1 MYSTDKSTGLPT
13 RPPRRAA
20 TAGRLAV
27 ASLALLLLGS
37 CARNPVSGQTD
48 FVMMSESQEV
58 AVGRQNDEQVKK
70 QYHVYGSKALQDY
83 VNSVGQRI
91 ARQSH
96 RPNLEYHFT
105 VLDSPEINAF
115 ALPGGYVYI
124 TRGILAYLNSEA
136 ELAAVLGHEIGHVT
150 ARHGV
155 RQQSAAQAA
164 DIGLTIASIFIPE
177 IGSVGGQNL
186 SNIIGGALL
195 SGYGREHEL
204 EADRLGAEYLGRTE
218 YDPQA
223 IIKVIGVLKNQELQ
237 DAKLAKEEG
246 REPRRYHGLF
256 ATHPDNDTRLKQAVG
271 EADKLKTAVHFE
283 GRVQFLDAIDGL
295 VFNDNSDQGV
305 VRDNRF
311 YHSELGMSVSFPQG
325 WQVHNLPDTLVAV
338 SPQGEAQIQ
347 LKLDDNPS
355 GSPSQYARRLAGNGA
370 DIRSRDVNGLQAA
383 IIELP
388 DSLTGVIYLNEQA
401 FILQAHAKTRSA
413 LDLYREQILD
423 TIYSFHELSRDERT
437 LVKPLTIRVITAHRG
452 DTFAELARHSPLG
465 KSAESYLRL
474 INAMYPNGEPK
485 PGEDIK
491 IVE

>member
-1 MYSTDKSTGLPT
+1 
-13 RPPRRAA
+13 
-20 TAGRLAV
+20 
-27 ASLALLLLGS
+27 
-37 CARNPVSGQTD
+37 
-48 FVMMSESQEV
+48 MSESQEI
-58 AVGRQNDEQVKK
+58 AVGRQADEQVKK
-70 QYHVYGSKALQDY
+70 QYHVYESKALQDY
-83 VNSVGQRI
+83 VDSVGQRI

-96 RPNLEYHFT
+96 RPNLEYHFK
-105 VLDSPEINAF
+105 VLDSAEINAF

-124 TRGILAYLNSEA
+124 TRGIMAYLNSEA

-155 RQQSAAQAA
+155 RQQSVAQAA
-164 DIGLTIASIFIPE
+164 DIGLTIASIFVPE
-177 IGSVGGQNL
+177 LGSMGGQNL
-186 SNIIGGALL
+186 TNIIGGALL

-223 IIKVIGVLKNQELQ
+223 IIKVIGVLKNQEMQ

-271 EADKLKTAVHFE
+271 EADKLTNTVHFE
-283 GRVQFLDAIDGL
+283 GRSQYLDAIDGL

-305 VRDNRF
+305 VRHNRF
-311 YHSELGMSVSFPQG
+311 YHGDLGMALSFPDG

-347 LKLDDNPS
+347 MKLDDNPS
-355 GSPSQYARRLAGNGA
+355 GSPRDYARRLAGNSA
-370 DIRSRDVNGLQAA
+370 QIDTLEVNGLPAA

-388 DSLTGVIYLNEQA
+388 TTIAGVIYLNEQA
-401 FILQAHAKTRSA
+401 FILQAQAKTRSG
-413 LDLYREQILD
+413 LDQYREQILD
-423 TIYSFHELSRDERT
+423 TIRSFHALSGDERK
-437 LVKPLTIRVITAHRG
+437 LVKPLTIRIITARKG
-452 DTFAELARHSPLG
+452 DSFAQLAQHSPLG

-485 PGEDIK
+485 PGQDIK